1 MAPAEA
7 SVELIDPPGN
17 RRGFRSAKS
26 RGEIEARLLQ
36 LPLRREAPGML
47 NPRRFSFGGT
57 SAIVTSMGVIIG
69 LGAASA
75 ELATVVSGLLIVAFA
90 DNLSDSL
97 SIHMY
102 QEAEKL
108 EGRTAFRS
116 TLTNFMTRILVAL
129 SFVAIVLMLPAPYAA
144 MVALGWGC
152 ALLAAISCM
161 LARSRS
167 VGAAPEVVKHL
178 GMAVLVIGASRVIGL
193 WIMHHVH

>member
-1 MAPAEA
+1 MITSAKMSPSEA
-7 SVELIDPPGN
+7 SVQLINPPGES
-17 RRGFRSAKS
+17 RGFRTARN
-26 RGEIEARLLQ
+26 RGDAEARLLR
-36 LPLRREAPGML
+36 LPLHRQEIGVL

-108 EGRTAFRS
+108 EGRTAFRA
-116 TLTNFMTRILVAL
+116 TLTNFVTRIL
-129 SFVAIVLMLPAPYAA
+129 
-144 MVALGWGC
+144 VALGWGC
-152 ALLAAISCM
+152 ALLASISCM
-161 LARSRS
+161 LARARS
-167 VGAAPEVVKHL
+167 VGVAPEVVKHL

>member
-1 MAPAEA
+1 MG
-7 SVELIDPPGN
+7 I
-17 RRGFRSAKS
+17 
-26 RGEIEARLLQ
+26 
-36 LPLRREAPGML
+36 L

-116 TLTNFMTRILVAL
+116 TLTNFVTRILVAL
-129 SFVAIVLMLPAPYAA
+129 SFVAIVLMLPAPYAG

-167 VGAAPEVVKHL
+167 VGVAPEVVKHL